1 MTVQQLSLAAW
12 PWNQQNIGTDIKKII
27 SLCIGKTRYSNLSGT
42 KKTNSFNET
51 EVSLELPFPQRYVE
65 VTTQISN
72 RLSVI
77 EVVQNSRNC
86 GGYVLGH

>member
-65 VTTQISN
+65 VTTQISK
-72 RLSVI
+72 I
-77 EVVQNSRNC
+77 ECDRGCAKLQKLRRIR
-86 GGYVLGH
+86 